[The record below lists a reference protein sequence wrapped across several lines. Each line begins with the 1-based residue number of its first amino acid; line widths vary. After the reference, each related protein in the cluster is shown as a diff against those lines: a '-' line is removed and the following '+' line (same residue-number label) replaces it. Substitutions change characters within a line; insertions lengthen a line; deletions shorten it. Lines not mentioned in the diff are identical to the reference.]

1 MLKFSVLRL
10 AIFFA
15 CLGLLWLAGLR
26 SPDQLFLLLLLAA
39 VISMVIS
46 FFALKGPRNQ
56 FSAQIDDRVN
66 RALARHNAV
75 SEDEAAED
83 QEADSA

>member
-15 CLGLLWLAGLR
+15 CLGLLWLVGLR
-26 SPDQLFLLLLLAA
+26 SPDQLLLLLLLAA

-46 FFALKGPRNQ
+46 FFALKGPRDQ

-66 RALARHNAV
+66 RTLARRKAA
-75 SEDEAAED
+75 SEDEQAED
-83 QEADSA
+83 REVDSA

>member
-1 MLKFSVLRL
+1 MLKFTVLRL

-15 CLGLLWLAGLR
+15 CFGLLWLAGLR
-26 SPDQLFLLLLLAA
+26 SPDQLLLLLLLAA

-46 FFALKGPRNQ
+46 FFALKGPRNELA
-56 FSAQIDDRVN
+56 AQIDDRVN
-66 RALARHNAV
+66 RAVTRRKAV
-75 SEDEAAED
+75 SEDEQAED